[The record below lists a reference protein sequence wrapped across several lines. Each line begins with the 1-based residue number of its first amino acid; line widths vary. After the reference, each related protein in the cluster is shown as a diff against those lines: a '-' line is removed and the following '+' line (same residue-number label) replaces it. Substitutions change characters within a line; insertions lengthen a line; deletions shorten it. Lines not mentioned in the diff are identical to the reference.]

1 MHRESI
7 YKRYEPAVTN
17 PHENDGQVYWFAFCA
32 NKMLVKID
40 NDNSS
45 IPYLNNLQELN
56 ILPVRTQYLGLLQG
70 RPCYSAE
77 LATSTNAPEGMNFI
91 DLRSLYGVIDED
103 LFHLAGKAF
112 QIVSWDQMHQFC
124 GRCGSPT
131 QEQLGERAKICPK
144 CGFISYPRICP
155 ATITAVLKDNKILL
169 AHAKNFKGN
178 MFSLIAG
185 FLEPGETL
193 EECVQRE
200 IMEEVSIKVKN
211 IKYLGSQPWPYPNS
225 MMIGFTAEYESG
237 EISVDGEEI
246 SEAGWFDVGNL
257 PELPSKVSIA
267 REIIDWYISQTKRSI

>member
-1 MHRESI
+1 MNKESI
-7 YKRYEPAVTN
+7 YKRYEPAVTDPN
-17 PHENDGQVYWFAFCA
+17 ENNGQIYWFAFCE
-32 NKMLVKID
+32 NKMLVKVE
-40 NDNSS
+40 NDNYC
-45 IPYLNNLQELN
+45 IPYLNSLQELN
-56 ILPVRTQYLGLLQG
+56 VLPVRTQYLGILQG
-70 RPCYSAE
+70 SPCYSAE
-77 LATSTNAPEGMNFI
+77 ISSSTNAPEGMNFV

-131 QEQLGERAKICPK
+131 EEQPGERAKICPK

-178 MFSLIAG
+178 MYSLIAG

-193 EECVQRE
+193 EECVKRE
-200 IMEEVSIKVKN
+200 LMEEVSIKVKN
-211 IKYLGSQPWPYPNS
+211 IKYLGSQSWPYPNS
-225 MMIGFTAEYESG
+225 MMIGFTAEYDSG
-237 EISVDGEEI
+237 EISVDGVEI
-246 SEAGWFDVGNL
+246 SDAGWFDVDNL

-267 REIIDWYISQTKRSI
+267 REIIDWYIQETRK